1 MGTDR
6 ATVRHSSTMR
16 RAIGARTPSVEVPPL
31 GALHQYPHA
40 ARRTG
45 FCVMGE
51 CRKRTESGWCSTCG
65 AGSIARIFPALI
77 VQLPEL
83 CVANIFHRKVVQ
95 ALLLQWGRDH

>member
-1 MGTDR
+1 MD
-6 ATVRHSSTMR
+6 ATLAVQATTRPLHKACGLLPIVCRTLHAAR
-16 RAIGARTPSVEVPPL
+16 RM
-31 GALHQYPHA
+31 PHA

-83 CVANIFHRKVVQ
+83 FVANIFHRKVVQ
-95 ALLLQWGRDH
+95 ALLLQWGTDH